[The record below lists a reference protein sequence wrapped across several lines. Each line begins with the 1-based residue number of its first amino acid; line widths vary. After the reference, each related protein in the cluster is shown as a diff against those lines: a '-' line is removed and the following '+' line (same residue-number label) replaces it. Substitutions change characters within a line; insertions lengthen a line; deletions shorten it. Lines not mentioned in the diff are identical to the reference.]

1 MPGIDEILDALA
13 DGRSTL
19 DEAAA
24 ALLREQ
30 DEAGGD
36 DDAIRRSLERR
47 VAEGVLAPEAAA
59 VLLRRAPVGPAPGE
73 LTMLRPAPQA
83 PDAVAQVEPTPF
95 AVSRPEASGSSSS
108 GWREWAQSGVPAARI
123 GVGDV
128 LRERFV
134 LEAAIGKGG
143 MGLVFKARDQR
154 REEARDRDPYV
165 AIKILGD
172 DFKSHPDALIALQR
186 EARRMQRLSHPN
198 IASVYDF
205 DRDGTHVY
213 LVMELL
219 EGESLDK
226 VLARQA
232 GTGLPLQQARR
243 LIEDAGSALRHAH
256 TKGLVHSDFKPA
268 NVFVTSSGEVK
279 IIDFG
284 IARIAKDTSKGADA
298 VGTVFDAGHLGAY
311 TNAYASPEQILSA
324 AEPDPRDDVYAFGLV
339 AYEALSG
346 KHPFG
351 RKSAV
356 EAQFRSL
363 KPEPLSV
370 LDARQNEV
378 LAAALSFDR
387 AQRPEDVMALVRAL
401 VPDDEVIVATR
412 DGPARGTAP
421 QRDAADASKGRR
433 IGRTVALAVAG
444 LAWIGFFAIYWSARD
459 EKPPIPGAATDDPV
473 AAIDAPAAATDV
485 PAEPAVR
492 PAPPVATASTARAAS
507 ASAASQAPAGSS
519 PVTGPP
525 ANATGDGQ
533 GPPEPAAATVASAAE
548 DSIDAIAAPEDEL
561 PDPPDAAGEATELPV
576 AAAASA
582 PAAQPQSGPP
592 QLYRWVDKDG
602 KAQFG
607 SNPPPEYAST
617 AIKVMDL

>member
-1 MPGIDEILDALA
+1 MPETDEILDALA

-24 ALLREQ
+24 ALLRAR
-30 DEAGGD
+30 DAAGGD
-36 DDAIRRSLERR
+36 DDAIRSSLDRR
-47 VAEGVLAPEAAA
+47 VAQGVLTPEAAA
-59 VLLRRAPVGPAPGE
+59 VLLRHPRRGAAAGE

-83 PDAVAQVEPTPF
+83 TDSAPPLEPAPA
-95 AVSRPEASGSSSS
+95 AVSRPDASGSGSS
-108 GWREWAQSGVPAARI
+108 GWREWAQSDAPAARI

-134 LEAAIGKGG
+134 LEAAIGEGG

-165 AIKILGD
+165 AIKVLGD

-219 EGESLDK
+219 EGESLDRM
-226 VLARQA
+226 LARQA

-268 NVFVTSSGEVK
+268 NVFVTRSGEIK

-284 IARIAKDTSKGADA
+284 IARIAKDSSKGGDA

-339 AYEALSG
+339 AYETLSG

-363 KPEPLSV
+363 KPEPLAV
-370 LDARQNEV
+370 LDARQNEA

-387 AQRPEDVMALVRAL
+387 AQRPEDVMTLVRAL
-401 VPDDEVIVATR
+401 VPGDDVIVATR
-412 DGPARGTAP
+412 DGPSRGTAP
-421 QRDAADASKGRR
+421 QRDAGAATKGRR
-433 IGRTVALAVAG
+433 IGRTIALAVAG
-444 LAWIGFFAIYWSARD
+444 LAWIGFFAIYWNARD
-459 EKPPIPGAATDDPV
+459 DKSPIPDAATNGPP
-473 AAIDAPAAATDV
+473 ATIDAPPAVTDAAAD
-485 PAEPAVR
+485 PAVR
-492 PAPPVATASTARAAS
+492 PSQPVAAAGTAGAASPRAAS
-507 ASAASQAPAGSS
+507 PAPAGSV
-519 PVTGPP
+519 PVASTP
-525 ANATGDGQ
+525 ATATGDGL
-533 GPPEPAAATVASAAE
+533 GPPEPAGTTAAAA
-548 DSIDAIAAPEDEL
+548 DSSQPPTLPDDETPEL
-561 PDPPDAAGEATELPV
+561 PDEGGAAEEPPV
-576 AAAASA
+576 AAAAAA
-582 PAAQPQSGPP
+582 PQPQSGAG

-607 SNPPPEYAST
+607 SNPPPEYAAT
-617 AIKVMDL
+617 AVKVMDL